1 MDSYGGRQPERDRH
15 VFMRAIPYE
24 IPASPEGARRS
35 SQEGMAVSL
44 NISSGGILLLI
55 DSSMDVGEVLRVQIP
70 SVAEQAR
77 TPTLGE
83 VRWFRK
89 VPFRLFE
96 ELYFAGLK
104 FVL

>member
-1 MDSYGGRQPERDRH
+1 
-15 VFMRAIPYE
+15 MRSIPYE
-24 IPASPEGARRS
+24 IPASPEGARCS
-35 SQEGMAVSL
+35 PQEGVALSL

-55 DSSMDVGEVLRVQIP
+55 DSSMDIGEVLRIQVP
-70 SVAEQAR
+70 AVADQAR

-89 VPFRLFE
+89 VPFKLYE